1 MLKYCESQQMKDRPR
16 KETLVKTGNITG
28 PCLKQIILLY
38 TCGVEF
44 YNLHN
49 TVAES
54 GVHPPLQPNCHN
66 QIVFAK
72 FNLKIYHPPQ
82 YLREVWHC
90 KEASADLIKQSVNN
104 SNWEKALCNTSIN
117 EKVSISN
124 KMILNVLNNYIPH
137 EMIICDGKDPPWF
150 TSRIKYLIESKNK
163 LRNNNYGRLESNSH
177 LLSTLNKSS

>member
-1 MLKYCESQQMKDRPR
+1 MY
-16 KETLVKTGNITG
+16 
-28 PCLKQIILLY
+28 Y
-38 TCGVEF
+38 
-44 YNLHN
+44 
-49 TVAES
+49 
-54 GVHPPLQPNCHN
+54 
-66 QIVFAK
+66 
-72 FNLKIYHPPQ
+72 PPQ

-90 KEASADLIKQSVNN
+90 KEANADLIKQSVNN

-124 KMILNVLNNYIPH
+124 KTILNVLNNYIPH

-163 LRNNNYGRLESNSH
+163 LRNNNYGRFESNSH